1 MHELFELL
9 QENKLTIIELAN
21 DKNQFEFN
29 FQNEDDCPYILVQ
42 DNDDEISD
50 VKITKAK
57 IVEKESVRT
66 KEKYQTIEVFID
78 DWKSWENESIALST
92 TINNVYM
99 EMYKQLTKE

>member
-29 FQNEDDCPYILVQ
+29 FQNEYDCPHILVW
-42 DNDDEISD
+42 DNDDE
-50 VKITKAK
+50 VKNVQVTKAK

-66 KEKYQTIEVFID
+66 KVKYQTIEVFID
-78 DWKSWENESIALST
+78 DWGTWENENVALST
-92 TINNVYM
+92 TINSVYT
-99 EMYKQLTKE
+99 EIYKQLTKQ

>member
-66 KEKYQTIEVFID
+66 KTKYQTIEVFID
-78 DWKSWENESIALST
+78 NWKSWENESIALST

>member
-1 MHELFELL
+1 MHELFYLL

-21 DKNQFEFN
+21 NKNQFEFN
-29 FQNEDDCPYILVQ
+29 FNNEDDFPYILVQ

-66 KEKYQTIEVFID
+66 KVKYQTIEVFID

>member
-29 FQNEDDCPYILVQ
+29 FNNEDDCPYILVQ
-42 DNDDEISD
+42 DNDEEISD

-66 KEKYQTIEVFID
+66 KVKYQTIEVFID

>member
-66 KEKYQTIEVFID
+66 NTKYQTIEVFID
-78 DWKSWENESIALST
+78 NWKSWENESIALST

>member
-1 MHELFELL
+1 MHKLFELL

-29 FQNEDDCPYILVQ
+29 FNNEDDCPYILVQ

-66 KEKYQTIEVFID
+66 KSKYQTIEVFID
-78 DWKSWENESIALST
+78 NWKSWENESIALST

>member
-29 FQNEDDCPYILVQ
+29 FQNENDCPYILVQ

-66 KEKYQTIEVFID
+66 KTKYQTIEVFID
-78 DWKSWENESIALST
+78 NWKSWENESIALST